1 MNRPPEHIG
10 SGRATTLAGAA
21 LACLL
26 AAAATQA
33 GAEGVK
39 PPPLPPGS
47 NQVKVQGGMD
57 DNEIKREIR
66 AHHHKGH
73 NKKDITRDDSDGKND
88 GKGKKS

>member
-1 MNRPPEHIG
+1 MKQPPEHNG
-10 SGRATTLAGAA
+10 SGRAATLARAA
-21 LACLL
+21 FACLI
-26 AAAATQA
+26 AAAAMQA

-47 NQVKVQGGMD
+47 SQVKVQGGMD

-73 NKKDITRDDSDGKND
+73 NKKDITRDDSDSKND